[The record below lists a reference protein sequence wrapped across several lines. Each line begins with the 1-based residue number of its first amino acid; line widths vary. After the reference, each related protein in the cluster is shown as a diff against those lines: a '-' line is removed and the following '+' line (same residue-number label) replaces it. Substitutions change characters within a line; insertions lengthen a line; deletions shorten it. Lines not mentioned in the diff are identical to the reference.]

1 MIDKF
6 NQITMQDSLARL
18 RPHTDALIA
27 NTLIKCAN
35 DAITPITVKAI
46 EYSLRQLSR
55 KADLTQP
62 EEVKNAIATSMNTK
76 THQPTAP
83 ETKNRLLF
91 AYDKFCRYNEIKW
104 EKPYYKSEEKTPL
117 IPTPQN
123 VQAIIDNSSED
134 YVCIFTIE
142 SEIGCSPEELYK
154 TTQKDIDREKGEMS
168 IIGVK
173 GHVSKNYKLKSQT
186 KELLNRYLA
195 RHQNEHPFPKA
206 HTKPNVATIQRKSL
220 SETTQARTEKHT
232 TEKPQKLLRRKIL
245 QEPTN
250 P

>member
-18 RPHTDALIA
+18 RPHIDALIA

-55 KADLTQP
+55 KADLANP
-62 EEVKNAIATSMNTK
+62 EEVKNVIATSMNTK
-76 THQPTAP
+76 AHQPTAP

-123 VQAIIDNSSED
+123 VQAIIGTASKR
-134 YVCIFTIE
+134 YAPIFTLLA
-142 SEIGCSPEELYK
+142 EIGCSPQELANV
-154 TTQKDIDREKGEMS
+154 TIHDIDKEKGE
-168 IIGVK
+168 IRITGTK
-173 GHVSKNYKLKSQT
+173 GHASATYKLK
-186 KELLNRYLA
+186 RA
-195 RHQNEHPFPKA
+195 R
-206 HTKPNVATIQRKSL
+206 
-220 SETTQARTEKHT
+220 
-232 TEKPQKLLRRKIL
+232 
-245 QEPTN
+245 
-250 P
+250 